1 MKKISPALVLAA
13 SLSAIAIPAA
23 YAHDYDSDSRSE
35 WNDIQRDRAPIA
47 SDARKVQDERDEL
60 ASVRRHQQWSLWYGD
75 YRSADRA
82 SEQAREEEAE
92 LRAAQQ
98 KLNHDVSDIQ
108 RDRAELYQDEPHRW
122 HWWVRRW
129 FGGDNN
135 D

>member
-23 YAHDYDSDSRSE
+23 YAHDSDSQSE
-35 WNDIQRDRAPIA
+35 WNDVQRDRAAIA

-60 ASVRRHQQWSLWYGD
+60 ASARRHQQWSFWYGD
-75 YRSADRA
+75 YRTADRA

-92 LRAAQQ
+92 LSAAQQ
-98 KLNHDVSDIQ
+98 KLNHDVSDVQ

-122 HWWVRRW
+122 HWWGRRW
-129 FGGDNN
+129 FGGDDN